1 MNDTTSL
8 PEKDLPPG
16 RHRHLKEHLM
26 REIRQ
31 TPTGDEDQRAARRRK
46 WLRPAV
52 AGPALAGAL
61 TLAVIAGIAVTGSD
75 GTAAPVGKDGRATYA
90 FAPKVNGDTTGGAA
104 ELLDRIATVAAHSP
118 AGDTV
123 RDDQFVYIRSRVAAA
138 TVGEG
143 VETKLAALHGR
154 EVWLS
159 VDGTRPGLL
168 REPGGGL
175 DNEELEHDPAPGRPG
190 YEESTNYRHLQTLPT
205 TTDAMLKWLRSQPD
219 SGGSGGEGRNSDQDA
234 FVRVGD
240 LLNESLMPPDVGAA
254 LFRAAARI
262 RGVVVVPDAVNAA
275 GRHGVAVTRYDAYND
290 GVRDELIFDR
300 KTLEL
305 IGSRSVATK
314 ATDSIEAGQVM
325 FTSAVLDRAVVDA
338 KGRRP

>member
-1 MNDTTSL
+1 MNDNTSL

-26 REIRQ
+26 REIRH
-31 TPTGDEDQRAARRRK
+31 TPAADEDRKAARRRK

-61 TLAVIAGIAVTGSD
+61 ALAVVAGFAVTGSD
-75 GTAAPVGKDGRATYA
+75 GSAAPVGRDGRATYA
-90 FAPKVNGDTTGGAA
+90 FAPRVNGDTTGGAA
-104 ELLDRIATVAAHSP
+104 KLLDRIATVAARSP
-118 AGDTV
+118 AGGTV
-123 RDDQFVYIRSRVAAA
+123 RDDQFVYVRSRVAAA

-143 VETKLAALHGR
+143 VDTKLAALHGR
-154 EVWLS
+154 EVWMS

-175 DNEELEHDPAPGRPG
+175 DNEELERDPAPGRPG
-190 YEESTNYRHLQTLPT
+190 YEVSTSYRHLQTLPT
-205 TTDAMLKWLRSQPD
+205 TTDAMLKWLRSQGESGD
-219 SGGSGGEGRNSDQDA
+219 SDKNGDQDA
-234 FVRVGD
+234 FVLAGE
-240 LLNESLMPPDVGAA
+240 LLRESLMPPETSAA
-254 LFRAAARI
+254 LFRAVARI
-262 RGVVVVPDAVNAA
+262 SGVMVVPDAVNAA
-275 GRHGVAVTRYDAYND
+275 GRHGVAVARYDAYND
-290 GVRDELIFDR
+290 GVRDELVFDR

-314 ATDSIEAGQVM
+314 AKDGIEAGQVLS
-325 FTSAVLDRAVVDA
+325 TSAVLERAVVDA